1 MMLIAQISSLTEP
14 VSFGWL
20 FARTIVAMIVV
31 IVLAIWGLKYILPKI
46 LQAKR
51 RAGSKIE
58 VLDYQPLEARKSVY
72 IIKIEDKKVAIGV
85 SEHNVNK
92 ICDL

>member
-1 MMLIAQISSLTEP
+1 MAEP

-20 FARTIVAMIVV
+20 FARTVVAMIAV
-31 IVLAIWGLKYILPKI
+31 IGLAIWGLKYVLPKI
-46 LQAKR
+46 LQVKR
-51 RAGSKIE
+51 RAASKIE
-58 VLDYQPLEARKSVY
+58 VLDYQPLESRKSIY
-72 IIKIEDKKVAIGV
+72 IVKIEDKKVAIGV